1 MATTGKEY
9 TLAVR
14 IAGKIDKTFN
24 SSLNLANSSLK
35 KNAAVWNQSF
45 NMLDKGYNKI
55 VKFGT
60 ATFRTLSQAAVVA
73 STAIAAVT
81 VAAVNAGSEFESAFA
96 GVKKTVEATEE
107 EYTKLRQSILDMSKE
122 IPSTAVEI
130 AKVMETAGQLGIATE
145 HLEEFTRV
153 MINLG
158 VSTNLSA
165 EEAATALAKF
175 ANITN
180 MDSADFER
188 LGSVIVDLGNNF
200 ATTEL
205 DIVEMAT
212 RLAASG
218 ELVGLTESQIMALAT
233 AMSSVG
239 IAAETGGSTM
249 SKLLKKMQ
257 VAGELES
264 EALNE
269 YASIAGMTSEQFKQ
283 TFQKDAV
290 EALSAFID
298 GLNDTERNGKSA
310 IVVLNDMGLNEV
322 RLSNT
327 ILSLA
332 NANGLMTEAIK
343 RANKAWKDNTAL
355 STEAGKRYETME
367 SKIQVF
373 KNTLTNLGIAAYD
386 ELRGP
391 LADGLDYA
399 TDAVER
405 FTKYATGPNGISKWI
420 SNLQTTLPTVIRNV
434 KTFGSEVL
442 DFISPLIDAG
452 KWLVKHPDFLARAFI
467 ALGTAL
473 ATYKIA
479 STMNTVVQSIIT
491 LVTNPKLLAITA
503 ILVGIALAIGKI
515 VSLMSYF
522 KKKNQE
528 LIRQNIADHFGD
540 IALSLAD
547 IEEVATHLINKN
559 GMLDRLHNAISAFD
573 ELDTIQHSIDSAV
586 TAINKTHWKVGV
598 GIELTDEEVTSYK
611 NSISEFV
618 KQTQDYIAQSQY
630 ALTLAVGVVY
640 DKDDE
645 FGTNLI
651 DEINKFYNSVYGDLE
666 TIGTKLNKAIT
677 DAFTDGLL
685 DIDETKEI
693 QDLLQQLAEI
703 QNAIADSNFSAAL
716 TSLAIDYGLGS
727 GVQLTADSFKNLQ
740 AEVNEQLATYEDENN
755 VARDKLI
762 QNAALRYNQGF
773 ITKEQYEAEV
783 AQIAADFNKL
793 YGEGVAN
800 AAQFLLDAI
809 SDSGIAVSGYT
820 DMYSIAQ
827 SLFGNMDMREYGVGT
842 ATDGSKYYDGSA
854 LGGIYTN
861 ITYVARQIKK
871 EEAILKG
878 SLNEL
883 LKAMEPSMEDLYA
896 QRDSYIAA
904 GKAVPENITKGIQ
917 DYETLLELQE
927 ATGVTADAIKYG
939 LQQNGQWEEVNAALE
954 RYGVTIDEVL
964 AECIKDNSYLVTDAV
979 QSVINEAQ
987 VNVANGK
994 YQLIQDTLGKY
1005 GIGSSLPSG
1014 SNLPSSY
1021 LSNTTNGWKGVPY
1034 AMPGHATGGIFT
1046 VPHIAAFAEAGPEA
1060 AIPLDGSSNAINLWK
1075 RTGQLLGMGSVLDD
1089 VDLGGGNTGAHIEY
1103 KPTLV
1108 FNGGA
1113 PSQSDLE
1120 SAMRTSQ
1127 EEFEIMMARYLK
1139 DHGRVAFS

>member
-1 MATTGKEY
+1 MATIGKEY

-73 STAIAAVT
+73 SVAIGAATA
-81 VAAVNAGSEFESAFA
+81 AAVNAGIEFESAFA
-96 GVKKTVEATEE
+96 GVKKTVDATEE
-107 EYTKLRQSILDMSKE
+107 EYAKLRQSILDMSKE
-122 IPSTAVEI
+122 LPSTAVEI
-130 AKVMETAGQLGIATE
+130 AKVMEVAGQLGIPTE
-145 HLEEFTRV
+145 NLEEFTKT

-175 ANITN
+175 ANITQ
-180 MDSADFER
+180 MDAANYEK

-205 DIVEMAT
+205 DIVEMST

-218 ELVGLTESQIMALAT
+218 ELVGLTEAQIMALAT

-257 VAGELES
+257 VAVELES
-264 EALNE
+264 EAMLE
-269 YASIAGMTSEQFKQ
+269 YASVAGMTGEQFKQ

-290 EALSAFID
+290 VALSAFID

-332 NANGLMTEAIK
+332 NANGLMTKAVEM
-343 RANKAWKDNTAL
+343 ANKAWEENNAL
-355 STEAGKRYETME
+355 SIEAGKRYETME
-367 SKIQVF
+367 SKIQIF

-391 LADGLDYA
+391 LADGLDYV
-399 TDAVER
+399 TDAVAE
-405 FTKYATGPNGISKWI
+405 FTEYATGPNGISKWI
-420 SNLQTTLPTVIRNV
+420 SNLKTTLPTAIRNV
-434 KTFGSEVL
+434 KTFGTEVL
-442 DFISPLIDAG
+442 DFIDPLLDAG
-452 KWLVKHPDFLARAFI
+452 KWLIKHPDFLARAFI

-491 LVTNPKLLAITA
+491 LVTNPKLLVITA
-503 ILVGIALAIGKI
+503 VLVAIAAAVGGI
-515 VSLMSYF
+515 VSSMAAM
-522 KKKNQE
+522 KKRNQE
-528 LIRQNIADHFGD
+528 LIRQNIAEHFGD
-540 IALSLAD
+540 IALSLED
-547 IEEVATHLINKN
+547 IEEVANHLVNKN
-559 GMLDRLHNAISAFD
+559 GVLDELHNAISAFD
-573 ELDTIQHSIDSAV
+573 ELDTIQDSIDNAV
-586 TAINKTHWKVGV
+586 TAISKTHWKVGI
-598 GIELTDEEVTSYK
+598 GIELTDEEITSYK
-611 NSISEFV
+611 NSISEFI
-618 KQTQDYIAQSQY
+618 KQTQDYVTQSQY

-640 DKDDE
+640 DEDDE
-645 FGTNLI
+645 FGTDLI
-651 DEINKFYNSVYGDLE
+651 GKINSFYNSIYGDLE
-666 TIGTKLNKAIT
+666 SIGTKLNQAIT

-685 DIDETKEI
+685 DIDEAKEI
-693 QDLLQQLAEI
+693 QDLLQQLAAI
-703 QNAIADSNFSAAL
+703 QNAIAGSNFDAAL
-716 TSLAIDYGLGS
+716 TSLSIDYGLGS
-727 GVQLTADSFKNLQ
+727 GVQLNADSFKNLQ
-740 AEVNEQLATYEDENN
+740 TAVNEQLAAFETENN
-755 VARDKLI
+755 KARDKLI

-773 ITKEQYEAEV
+773 ITKEEYEAEV
-783 AQIAADFNKL
+783 AQIAKDFEAL
-793 YGEGVAN
+793 YGDSLAT
-800 AAQFLLDAI
+800 ATQFLLQAI
-809 SDSGIAVSGYT
+809 SDSGIAASGYT
-820 DMYSIAQ
+820 EMYNTALGEIMNRDFS
-827 SLFGNMDMREYGVGT
+827 EYGTYEINGV
-842 ATDGSKYYDGSA
+842 KYHAEDPLSA
-854 LGGIYTN
+854 ITTN
-861 ITYVARQIKK
+861 LMYASY
-871 EEAILKG
+871 
-878 SLNEL
+878 SLNDVKDEVSKSISDL

-904 GKAVPENITKGIQ
+904 GKAVPENITKGIN
-917 DYETLLELQE
+917 DYEALLELQNS
-927 ATGVTADAIKYG
+927 TGVVADALKYG
-939 LQQNGQWEEVNAALE
+939 LEQSGKLDELNATLAK
-954 RYGVTIDEVL
+954 YGTNIDEVL
-964 AECIKDNSYLVTDAV
+964 AEVIKENSYLVTDAV
-979 QSVINEAQ
+979 QTVIDEAKL
-987 VNVANGK
+987 NIAKGR

-1005 GIGSSLPSG
+1005 GIE
-1014 SNLPSSY
+1014 SNLPSS
-1021 LSNTTNGWKGVPY
+1021 LLKDTSNEWKGVPY
-1034 AMPGHATGGIFT
+1034 AMPGHADGGIFT
-1046 VPHIAAFAEAGPEA
+1046 IPHIAAFAEKGPEA
-1060 AIPLDGSSNAINLWK
+1060 AIPLDGSINAINLWK
-1075 RTGQLLGMGSVLDD
+1075 RTGQLLGMRSVLDD
-1089 VDLGGGNTGAHIEY
+1089 GDLGGGNTGAHIEY

>member
-35 KNAAVWNQSF
+35 KNAAVWDQTF
-45 NMLDKGYNKI
+45 NMLDKGYDKI
-55 VKFGT
+55 VKFGRT
-60 ATFRTLSQAAVVA
+60 TFRTLSRAAVVA
-73 STAIAAVT
+73 STAIAAAT

-107 EYTKLRQSILDMSKE
+107 EYAKLRQSILDMSKE

-130 AKVMETAGQLGIATE
+130 AKVMEVAGQLGIATE

-257 VAGELES
+257 VAVELES
-264 EALNE
+264 EAMNE
-269 YASIAGMTSEQFKQ
+269 YASIAGMTGEQFKQ

-290 EALSAFID
+290 VALSAFID

-332 NANGLMTEAIK
+332 NANGLMTKAVTM
-343 RANKAWKDNTAL
+343 ANKAWEENTAL
-355 STEAGKRYETME
+355 SEEAGKRYETME

-373 KNTLTNLGIAAYD
+373 KNTLTNLAIAAYD

-391 LADGLDYA
+391 LADGLDYV
-399 TDAVER
+399 TDAVEE

-420 SNLQTTLPTVIRNV
+420 SNLQTELPTVIRNV
-434 KTFGSEVL
+434 KTFATEVL
-442 DFISPLIDAG
+442 DFLGPLLNAG
-452 KWLVKHPDFLARAFI
+452 KWLINHPDFLAKAFI

-479 STMNTVVQSIIT
+479 STIHTVVKGVSSLIENI
-491 LVTNPKLLAITA
+491 K
-503 ILVGIALAIGKI
+503 ALASSNPYVLIVIAVLIAISAAVIGI
-515 VSLMSYF
+515 VNAMKAYE
-522 KKKNQE
+522 KKQKE
-528 LIRQNIADHFGD
+528 IIRLNIAKHFGD
-540 IALSLAD
+540 IALSLED
-547 IEEVATHLINKN
+547 IEEVAGHLVNKN
-559 GMLDRLHNAISAFD
+559 GVLDELHNAIGAFD
-573 ELDTIQHSIDSAV
+573 ELDSIQDSIDNAITAV
-586 TAINKTHWKVGV
+586 NKTHWKVGV
-598 GIELTDEEVTSYK
+598 GIELTDEEIANYK
-611 NSISEFV
+611 DSISEFV
-618 KQTQDYIAQSQY
+618 TQTQNYITQSQY
-630 ALTLAVGVVY
+630 ALTLAVGVAY
-640 DKDDE
+640 DKDDK

-651 DEINKFYNSVYGDLE
+651 EEINEFYNSVYGDLE
-666 TIGTKLNKAIT
+666 SIGTKLNQAIT

-685 DIDETKEI
+685 DIDEAKEI

-703 QNAIADSNFSAAL
+703 QNAIAGSNFSAAL
-716 TSLAIDYGLGS
+716 TSLSIDYGLGS
-727 GVQLTADSFKNLQ
+727 GAQLNAETFKNLQ
-740 AEVNEQLATYEDENN
+740 AEVNEQLATFKAENN
-755 VARDKLI
+755 EARDKLI

-773 ITKEQYEAEV
+773 ITKEEYDAEI
-783 AQIAADFNKL
+783 AQIGKDFEAL
-793 YGEGVAN
+793 YAESVSTAT
-800 AAQFLLDAI
+800 QFLLNSI
-809 SDSGIAVSGYT
+809 KDSGMVESAYAEAYKLAAGALESSDLLSMDISSYSAEGITSMIA
-820 DMYSIAQ
+820 
-827 SLFGNMDMREYGVGT
+827 SLYQNSEYYIGEEF
-842 ATDGSKYYDGSA
+842 
-854 LGGIYTN
+854 
-861 ITYVARQIKK
+861 KK
-871 EEAILKG
+871 MQK
-878 SLNEL
+878 SVDEL
-883 LKAMEPSMEDLYA
+883 LTQMKPSYDYLVE
-896 QRDSYIAA
+896 QRDYYKQIGEDIPDYIT
-904 GKAVPENITKGIQ
+904 NGIN
-917 DYETLLELQE
+917 DYEKLEEL
-927 ATGVTADAIKYG
+927 K
-939 LQQNGQWEEVNAALE
+939 NAANAPAQIIYDVISNSSNFEDIKRILE
-954 RYGVTIDEVL
+954 ESGRTFDEVL
-964 AECIKDNSYLVTDAV
+964 ATGITENKDIVTDAV
-979 QSVINEAQ
+979 KDVINSAKTEYNKIQ
-987 VNVANGK
+987 TNGFVL
-994 YQLIQDTLGKY
+994 QSNMFAKY
-1005 GIGSSLPSG
+1005 GIESPFNITDIPEVKVG
-1014 SNLPSSY
+1014 
-1021 LSNTTNGWKGVPY
+1021 PY